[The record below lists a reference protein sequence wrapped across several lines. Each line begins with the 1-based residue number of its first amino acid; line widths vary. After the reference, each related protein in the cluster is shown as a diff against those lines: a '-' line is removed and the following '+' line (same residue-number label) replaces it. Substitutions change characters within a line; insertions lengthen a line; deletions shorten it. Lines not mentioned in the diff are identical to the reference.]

1 MEELSGIVDRVI
13 HRNGNGFI
21 IFSLRSSLGSYP
33 VTGNDADI
41 HEADVVQ
48 CQGDWTTYKGE
59 PQFKAKSIIPQIP
72 SSEDAILN
80 YLSSGRI
87 KGISRELA
95 SRMVDKFGTKT
106 LEVIEQDPD
115 QLRKVKGFGQAR
127 VQAIKDSLQDQVGFR
142 SILVFLH
149 GFGLSKRHITKI
161 YKHYGIKAVEAIKE
175 NPYQLCYDVE
185 GVGFVIA
192 DRIALRSGIAADD
205 PRRVLAGIIHTLNT
219 GIYASGD
226 TGMTKETLRKESFNL
241 LNRESSVTDDVINEG
256 IAQIAASSFAR
267 MVEIDQVPVIFPA
280 FMYQA
285 EVCIA
290 NQLQKLIKNFH
301 GMAHHNIDGLIT
313 DAEKRLGISLAPQQ
327 REAVRTSSASGF
339 SIVTGGPGTGKTTI
353 TRTLIDCLRSGFGYC
368 EDDILLCAPTG
379 KAAKRLSQSSGM
391 EAMTMHR
398 ALSFNPETGGF
409 AHNRENPFKVKVIV
423 IDEGSM
429 VDTQLM
435 AWFIQAVDVNTQ
447 LIVLGDVDQLASV
460 GPGKVLKDMID
471 SDCVPYTRLTEI
483 YRQSAKSQ
491 IILNAHKINKGEMPD
506 FANGTNTDF
515 WFISTDNDDLLAEQ
529 VLSLVTRMSNH
540 FGLDPFEDIQILT
553 PMKKG
558 VVGQVALNNR
568 LQAMLNGKAGQGI
581 KLRQEDTDVEFR
593 VADKVMHIQN
603 NRDLQV
609 FNGDTGR
616 VASVNLKDRSLKVN
630 YEGRLVEYSFADL
643 EQLRLSYAMT
653 IHKSQGSEYPCVIIV
668 ASNSHYTM
676 LTRNLYYTGVTRG
689 KKYCTMVGDKRA
701 VRTAVG
707 RVSSEKRLTGLM
719 HHIIERV

>member
-1 MEELSGIVDRVI
+1 VEELSGIVDRVI

-21 IFSLRSSLGSYP
+21 IFSLRTAGGSFP
-33 VTGNDADI
+33 VTGTDADI

-48 CQGDWTTYKGE
+48 CQGDWTTYKGD

-72 SSEDAILN
+72 TSEDAILS

-87 KGISRELA
+87 KGISFELA
-95 SRMVDKFGTKT
+95 SRMVAKFGTKT
-106 LEVIEQDPD
+106 LEIIEQDPD
-115 QLRKVKGFGQAR
+115 QLSKVKGFGQAR

-185 GVGFVIA
+185 GVGFAIA
-192 DRIALRSGIAADD
+192 DRIALRSGIAVDD
-205 PRRVLAGIIHTLNT
+205 PHRILAGIVHTLNT
-219 GIYASGD
+219 SVYTTGD
-226 TGMTKETLRKESFNL
+226 TGMTKDTLRKDAFNL
-241 LNRESSVTDDVINEG
+241 LNREGPVDEKVISEG
-256 IAQIAASSFAR
+256 IEQIAQSSYAR

-280 FMYQA
+280 FLYQA

-290 NQLQKLIKNFH
+290 NQLQKLVKNFH
-301 GMAHHNIDGLIT
+301 GMAHRNIDGLIQ
-313 DAEKRLGISLAPQQ
+313 DADKRLGITLASQQ
-327 REAVRTSSASGF
+327 REAVKTSSSSGV

-353 TRTLIDCLRSGFGYC
+353 IRTLIDCLRSGFGYD

-409 AHNRENPFKVKVIV
+409 VHHRENPFTVKVIV

-471 SDCVPYTRLTEI
+471 SGCVPYTRLTEI
-483 YRQSAKSQ
+483 YRQSAQSQ
-491 IILNAHKINKGEMPD
+491 IILNAHKINNGQMPD
-506 FANGTNTDF
+506 FVNGSNTDF
-515 WFISTDNDDLLAEQ
+515 WFISTENDDLLAEQ
-529 VLSLVTRMSNH
+529 VL
-540 FGLDPFEDIQILT
+540 
-553 PMKKG
+553 
-558 VVGQVALNNR
+558 
-568 LQAMLNGKAGQGI
+568 
-581 KLRQEDTDVEFR
+581 
-593 VADKVMHIQN
+593 
-603 NRDLQV
+603 
-609 FNGDTGR
+609 
-616 VASVNLKDRSLKVN
+616 
-630 YEGRLVEYSFADL
+630 
-643 EQLRLSYAMT
+643 
-653 IHKSQGSEYPCVIIV
+653 
-668 ASNSHYTM
+668 
-676 LTRNLYYTGVTRG
+676 
-689 KKYCTMVGDKRA
+689 
-701 VRTAVG
+701 
-707 RVSSEKRLTGLM
+707 
-719 HHIIERV
+719 

>member
-1 MEELSGIVDRVI
+1 VHELSGIVDRVI

-21 IFSLRSSLGSYP
+21 IFSLRSSLGSFP
-33 VTGNDADI
+33 VTGTDSDI

-72 SSEDAILN
+72 STEIAILD

-95 SRMVDKFGTKT
+95 SRMVQKFGTKT

-115 QLRKVKGFGQAR
+115 RLRQVKGFGQAR
-127 VQAIKDSLQDQVGFR
+127 VQAIKDSLQDQVGYR

-185 GVGFVIA
+185 GVGFTIA
-192 DRIALRSGIAADD
+192 DRIALRSGFAMDD
-205 PRRVLAGIIHTLNT
+205 PRRVMAGIVHTLNT
-219 GIYASGD
+219 SIYASGD
-226 TGMTKETLRKESFNL
+226 TGMTKDALRKEAFNL
-241 LNRESSVTDDVINEG
+241 LNREGMVDEEIIEEG
-256 IAQIAASSFAR
+256 IGQIAESSLAR
-267 MVEIDQVPVIFPA
+267 RIEIDGIPVIFPVS
-280 FMYQA
+280 MYQA
-285 EVCIA
+285 EVTVA
-290 NQLQKLIKNFH
+290 NQLQKLVKNFH
-301 GMAHHNIDGLIT
+301 GMAHRNIDRLIN
-313 DAEKRLGISLAPQQ
+313 DAEQRLGITLAPQQ
-327 REAVRTSSASGF
+327 REAVKTSSSNGF

-353 TRTLIDCLRSGFGYC
+353 IRTLIDCLRSGFGYD

-435 AWFIQAVDVNTQ
+435 GWFIQAVDVNTQ

-471 SDCVPYTRLTEI
+471 SECVPYTRLTDI
-483 YRQSAKSQ
+483 YRQSAESQ
-491 IILNAHKINKGEMPD
+491 IILNAHMINQGEMPD
-506 FANGTNTDF
+506 FANGGTTDF
-515 WFISTDNDDLLAEQ
+515 WFINALDDNVLADQ
-529 VLSLVTRMSNH
+529 VLSLVARMSTH

-553 PMKKG
+553 PMRKG

-568 LQAMLNGKAGQGI
+568 LQAMLNGKAGPGI
-581 KLRQEDTDVEFR
+581 KLRQDDTEVEFKIG
-593 VADKVMHIQN
+593 DKVMHIQN
-603 NRDLQV
+603 NKDLQV

-616 VASVNLKDRSLKVN
+616 VDTVNLKDRSLKVN
-630 YEGRLVEYSFADL
+630 FEGRLVEYAFADL

-668 ASNSHYTM
+668 ASESHYTM
-676 LTRNLYYTGVTRG
+676 LQRNLYYTGITRG
-689 KKYCTMVGDKRA
+689 KKYCTMVGSKRA
-701 VRTAVG
+701 VRIAVS

-719 HHIIERV
+719 FHIIERV